1 MRSFDQSLPMM
12 LLRAREAAMA
22 FFRPLLN
29 AHGVTEQQW
38 RVIRILHEHAD
49 LEFHQLADISG
60 ILPPSLTGILTRLER
75 MGLVRRRKTAA
86 DQRRLHLSLASEGA
100 LLFNRVSVEAERIYR
115 DLEARFDAKRLS
127 NLFTLLKELC
137 ELKPEELVK
146 PAVPRARR
154 TPKSVLSKGR

>member
-38 RVIRILHEHAD
+38 RVIRILQEHAD

-75 MGLVRRRKTAA
+75 MGLVRRRKTAV
-86 DQRRLHLSLASEGA
+86 DQRRLHLSLSSEGA
-100 LLFNRVSVEAERIYR
+100 SLFSRVSVEAEQIYR
-115 DLEARFDAKRLS
+115 DIENQFDAKRLS
-127 NLFTLLKELC
+127 NLFTLLSELC
-137 ELKPEELVK
+137 RLKPTEVPGGAEPRTRRASK
-146 PAVPRARR
+146 KSPAKTR
-154 TPKSVLSKGR
+154 

>member
-12 LLRAREAAMA
+12 LLRAREAAMS

-38 RVIRILHEHAD
+38 RVIRILHERAD

-86 DQRRLHLSLASEGA
+86 DQRRLYLTLTGDGTAMFG
-100 LLFNRVSVEAERIYR
+100 RVSVEAERIYR
-115 DLEARFDAKRLS
+115 DIEARFDAKRLG
-127 NLFTLLKELC
+127 NLFALLRELC
-137 ELKPEELVK
+137 ELKPDELPKQAPV
-146 PAVPRARR
+146 RARR
-154 TPKSVLSKGR
+154 AAKSAAAKAR

>member
-1 MRSFDQSLPMM
+1 MM

-38 RVIRILHEHAD
+38 RVIRILQEHAD

-86 DQRRLHLSLASEGA
+86 DQRRLHLSLTSEGTS
-100 LLFNRVSVEAERIYR
+100 LFNRVSVEAERIYR
-115 DLEARFDAKRLS
+115 DIEDRFDAKRLGT
-127 NLFTLLKELC
+127 LFTLLSELC
-137 ELKPEELVK
+137 ELKPREIAESVAPRVRRAPKK
-146 PAVPRARR
+146 PVA
-154 TPKSVLSKGR
+154 KSR

>member
-1 MRSFDQSLPMM
+1 MM

-38 RVIRILHEHAD
+38 RVIRILQEHAD

-86 DQRRLHLSLASEGA
+86 DQRRLHLSLTSEGA
-100 LLFNRVSVEAERIYR
+100 SLFGRVSVEAEKIYR
-115 DLEARFDAKRLS
+115 DIEDRFDAKRLS
-127 NLFTLLKELC
+127 NLFTLLAELC
-137 ELKPEELVK
+137 GLKPAEMPGSVET
-146 PAVPRARR
+146 RAQRL
-154 TPKSVLSKGR
+154 PKKSKNRKTR

>member
-1 MRSFDQSLPMM
+1 MRNFDQSLPMM
-12 LLRAREAAMA
+12 LLRAREAAMS

-38 RVIRILHEHAD
+38 RVIRILQEHAD

-86 DQRRLHLSLASEGA
+86 DQRRLHLTLTGEGTA
-100 LLFNRVSVEAERIYR
+100 MFGRVSVEAERIYR
-115 DLEARFDAKRLS
+115 DIEARFDAKRLGS
-127 NLFTLLKELC
+127 LFALLRELC
-137 ELKPEELVK
+137 ELKPEESPK
-146 PAVPRARR
+146 PARARTR
-154 TPKSVLSKGR
+154 RAAKNSAAKAH

>member
-1 MRSFDQSLPMM
+1 MRNFDQSLPMM

-29 AHGVTEQQW
+29 THGVTEQQW

-60 ILPPSLTGILTRLER
+60 VLPPSLTGILTRLER

-86 DQRRLHLSLASEGA
+86 DQRRLHLSLTGEGA
-100 LLFNRVSVEAERIYR
+100 TLFGRVSVEAERIYR
-115 DLEARFDAKRLS
+115 DIEARFDAKRLS
-127 NLFTLLKELC
+127 NLFALLRELC
-137 ELKPEELVK
+137 ELKPEQLSK
-146 PAVPRARR
+146 PSTSRARR
-154 TPKSVLSKGR
+154 APRNATAKSR

>member
-12 LLRAREAAMA
+12 LLRAREAAMS

-38 RVIRILHEHAD
+38 RVIRVLHEHAD
-49 LEFHQLADISG
+49 LEFHQLADIAG

-86 DQRRLHLSLASEGA
+86 DQRRLRLTLTSEGG
-100 LLFNRVSVEAERIYR
+100 LLFGRVSVEAERIYH
-115 DLEARFDAKRLS
+115 DIEAQFDAKRLS
-127 NLFTLLKELC
+127 NLFALLRELC
-137 ELKPEELVK
+137 ALKPEELTK
-146 PAVPRARR
+146 PVPPRVRRA
-154 TPKSVLSKGR
+154 PKGPPAKAR

>member
-1 MRSFDQSLPMM
+1 MRSFDQSLPMA
-12 LLRAREAAMA
+12 LLRARESAMA

-38 RVIRILHEHAD
+38 RVIRILQEHAD

-86 DQRRLHLSLASEGA
+86 DQRRLHLSLSSEGT
-100 LLFNRVSVEAERIYR
+100 LLFTRVSVEAERIYR
-115 DLEARFDAKRLS
+115 DIEARFDAKRLS
-127 NLFTLLKELC
+127 TLFALLRELC
-137 ELKPEELVK
+137 ELKPEESPK
-146 PAVPRARR
+146 PVAPRVRRPSKSSSGKAR
-154 TPKSVLSKGR
+154 